1 MDDWILKLSDV
12 KMDEG
17 TSVDAIGMGSS
28 VLENLGEQSSTIALI
43 VGLIIAFALVVWVS
57 YRWLP
62 VDLSPARRFTLV
74 ALRVVFILL
83 LLGILLQP
91 VLQIDLKRQVR
102 QTLLIMVDT
111 SNSMDI
117 TDPRT
122 ETADIAR
129 KGIAAG
135 KLDPDHDISNVPPNL
150 GGELND
156 LSRIDL
162 AKAVLTNEKLKL
174 ISDLQEK
181 FDVEVFT
188 FGASGKLAEVSLT
201 DANASNGQTN
211 ALAWVDGLQLRHS
224 STAMGDSLRNVVD
237 RKRGQPLAGMFVLT
251 DGAHNTGAAPRTV
264 ASELS
269 VAGLPLHFYGVGITA
284 PRDIIITE
292 MDAPPAAFKDDELL
306 VSVRVNSQ
314 GLKGENAELVLE
326 MGGKQVSSEQISF
339 DDVTTEEVV
348 NLRFPVEQVGEYEL
362 RASIKARPDETD
374 NSNNAI
380 TRNLRVVD
388 EKIKVLFV
396 EQMPRWD
403 YKYLHAVL
411 SRDRR
416 VEVKT
421 LLLEADAAI
430 ARQEGSGYIEK
441 FPETKTKLYDFDVIV
456 FGDVSPTSLTRT
468 DMENLNEFVASFG
481 GSFVMIAGR
490 QFSPSKFFEGDGA
503 SIGKMLPVEA
513 ADEAPSTNEDTIYNT
528 PIKVALTSLGKID
541 PMLNLSEANARDN
554 TGFWDGLDP
563 IYWVAPVASKPGAEV
578 LLVNPNQELGRGKVP
593 VISRQ
598 QYGLGQVLYVGTDN
612 TWRWRRNVGDL
623 YYTRFWG
630 QVNQRMAQQRFIGAD
645 KRTQITLNKQNYM
658 TGDRVRVYARLYQAG
673 YEALDAEEYPTVN
686 GYYESAGGQRTEVNL
701 KQVSGQSGLYYNEFI
716 APAAGQYKF
725 FVDPNVQAGDTPAK
739 VAFSVTETSLERSET
754 AMNEKLLEELAGA
767 TGGKFY
773 REENLRTLAD
783 SIATE
788 KVTVDSRLEKELW
801 ATWLY
806 FGLLMLV
813 VTVEWVVRKFSFL
826 K

>member
-1 MDDWILKLSDV
+1 M
-12 KMDEG
+12 
-17 TSVDAIGMGSS
+17 
-28 VLENLGEQSSTIALI
+28 
-43 VGLIIAFALVVWVS
+43 
-57 YRWLP
+57 
-62 VDLSPARRFTLV
+62 
-74 ALRVVFILL
+74 
-83 LLGILLQP
+83 
-91 VLQIDLKRQVR
+91 
-102 QTLLIMVDT
+102 
-111 SNSMDI
+111 
-117 TDPRT
+117 
-122 ETADIAR
+122 
-129 KGIAAG
+129 
-135 KLDPDHDISNVPPNL
+135 
-150 GGELND
+150 
-156 LSRIDL
+156 
-162 AKAVLTNEKLKL
+162 
-174 ISDLQEK
+174 
-181 FDVEVFT
+181 
-188 FGASGKLAEVSLT
+188 
-201 DANASNGQTN
+201 
-211 ALAWVDGLQLRHS
+211 
-224 STAMGDSLRNVVD
+224 
-237 RKRGQPLAGMFVLT
+237 
-251 DGAHNTGAAPRTV
+251 
-264 ASELS
+264 
-269 VAGLPLHFYGVGITA
+269 
-284 PRDIIITE
+284 
-292 MDAPPAAFKDDELL
+292 
-306 VSVRVNSQ
+306 
-314 GLKGENAELVLE
+314 
-326 MGGKQVSSEQISF
+326 
-339 DDVTTEEVV
+339 
-348 NLRFPVEQVGEYEL
+348 
-362 RASIKARPDETD
+362 
-374 NSNNAI
+374 
-380 TRNLRVVD
+380 
-388 EKIKVLFV
+388 
-396 EQMPRWD
+396 
-403 YKYLHAVL
+403 
-411 SRDRR
+411 
-416 VEVKT
+416 
-421 LLLEADAAI
+421 
-430 ARQEGSGYIEK
+430 
-441 FPETKTKLYDFDVIV
+441 IV
-456 FGDVSPTSLTRT
+456 FGDVSPASLTRT

-513 ADEAPSTNEDTIYNT
+513 ADEAPSTNDDTIYNT

-783 SIATE
+783 SITTE

>member
-17 TSVDAIGMGSS
+17 TSVDAIGVGSS

-135 KLDPDHDISNVPPNL
+135 KLNPDHDISNVPPNL
-150 GGELND
+150 GGELDD

-188 FGASGKLAEVSLT
+188 FGASGKLAEVSLA

-456 FGDVSPTSLTRT
+456 FGDVSPASLTRT

-783 SIATE
+783 SITTE